1 MSPVEGTISGSATG
15 IADPATIRLTVLY
28 DERCGFC
35 LRCRDWLLGQAC
47 LLPVDLLPAGSTVAR
62 ERYGALPWLGNELIV
77 IDDRGRAWLGAAAF
91 VMCLWATARYRAW
104 AYRLARPAFAH
115 HTERFFRFVSKRRDR
130 WSRWFEGD
138 ECAYCDEKPFFWEEA

>member
-1 MSPVEGTISGSATG
+1 VSPVDATISGSATG
-15 IADPATIRLTVLY
+15 IADPATTRLTVLY

-62 ERYGALPWLGNELIV
+62 ERFGSLPWLGNELIV

-138 ECAYCDEKPFFWEEA
+138 ECTYCDESPFFWEEA